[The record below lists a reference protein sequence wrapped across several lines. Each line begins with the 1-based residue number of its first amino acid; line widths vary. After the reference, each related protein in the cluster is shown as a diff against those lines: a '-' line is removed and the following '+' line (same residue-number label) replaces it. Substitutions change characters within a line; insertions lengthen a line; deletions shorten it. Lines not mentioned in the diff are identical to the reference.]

1 MHIGPDVLVR
11 VGLGVFGVLLLRDG
25 YAGLQ
30 RRQLWVLKGNW
41 IILEGW
47 KSQLAG
53 LYSSWPAPFSSSW
66 HGLVF
71 LSLARR
77 SGA

>member
-1 MHIGPDVLVR
+1 MHTGSDILLR
-11 VGLGVFGVLLLRDG
+11 VALAIFGVLLLRDG

-30 RRQLWVLKGNW
+30 GRQLWVLKGIW

-53 LYSSWPAPFSSSW
+53 AFFILMGA
-66 HGLVF
+66 L
-71 LSLARR
+71 LLILAWFGV
-77 SGA
+77 S